1 MAFLVIFG
9 LKMAV
14 FALHSAIFVLYP
26 IENNTFLVSGPY
38 LAAKIPCYAVKKPN
52 ILTQIT

>member
-1 MAFLVIFG
+1 MAFLVIFR

-14 FALHSAIFVLYP
+14 FALHSAIFVLHP
-26 IENNTFLVSGPY
+26 TENNTFLVSGPY

-52 ILTQIT
+52 ILT